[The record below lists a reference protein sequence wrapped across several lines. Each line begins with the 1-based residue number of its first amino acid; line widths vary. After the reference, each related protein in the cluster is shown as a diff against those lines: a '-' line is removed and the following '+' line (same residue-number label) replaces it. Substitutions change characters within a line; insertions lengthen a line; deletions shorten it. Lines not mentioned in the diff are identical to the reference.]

1 MEMVTMPIA
10 LIMAGGKGERL
21 WPLSTSSHPKQFT
34 ALLEK
39 TFFQMTLNR
48 VLPLVGEEGIYVV
61 TQECFKPEVMME
73 APYIPEKNIILEPE
87 GKNTA
92 PCIGLGALAVVQE
105 KPEEVMMVLPSD
117 HLIFEEN
124 LFRNVLLFGCEL
136 GKKNYLVTIGIT
148 PTEAHT
154 GYGYIHY
161 GDEEFWNK
169 NLKACRVLEFTEKPD
184 LERAQHYLTSNVHL
198 WNSGMFIWKAQTIL
212 DEIALHLHD
221 LYQGLCSIQK
231 SWGTPDQEMV
241 KSQVFQNLS
250 PISIDYGVME
260 KSDKVLVI
268 PSDLNWNDIGSWSA
282 LEAIF
287 PEDSS
292 HNISFKPHFS
302 LQSQNNLIY
311 SKKPVVTF
319 GVEGLIIVET
329 DSTILVMPKDHD
341 QKIKDLIQALKKDDR
356 FKHLT

>member
-1 MEMVTMPIA
+1 MPIV

-21 WPLSTSSHPKQFT
+21 WPLSTSNQPKQFSM
-34 ALLEK
+34 LFEK
-39 TFFQMTLNR
+39 TFFQMTVER
-48 VLPLVGEEGIYVV
+48 VLPLVGEDGVYVV
-61 TQECFKPEVMME
+61 TQERYKPEVLRE
-73 APYIPEKNIILEPE
+73 VPSLPEKNIILEPE

-92 PCIGLGALAVVQE
+92 PCIGLGALTVVQE
-105 KPEEVMMVLPSD
+105 NPDEIMIVLPSD
-117 HLIFEEN
+117 HLILEEN
-124 LFRNVLLFGCEL
+124 LFREVLLFGCEL
-136 GKKNYLVTIGIT
+136 GKKNYLVTIGIN

-154 GYGYIHY
+154 GYGYIHC
-161 GDEEFWNK
+161 GDEEFRNK

-184 LERAQHYLTSNVHL
+184 LERAQHYLTSNVYL

-212 DEIALHLHD
+212 DEIALHLPD

-241 KSQVFQNLS
+241 ISQTFQKLS
-250 PISIDYGVME
+250 PISIDYGIME

-268 PSDLNWNDIGSWSA
+268 PSDFKWNDIGSWNA

-292 HNISFKPHFS
+292 HNISFNPHFS
-302 LQSQNNLIY
+302 LQSYNNLIY

-319 GVEGLIIVET
+319 GVKDLIIVET

-341 QKIKDLIQALKKDDR
+341 QKIKELIQALKKDNR
-356 FKHLT
+356 FQYLT